1 MCLGYTAEIRE
12 NTRLHSTERVSLTAT
27 QTHERNSKVNFVTHK
42 GVQRV
47 LCLHVCAEKKGETRD
62 QNKKQVNGCFKKSFA
77 SFLTR
82 TIKRVTQDQD
92 GKINGCFGKKSD

>member
-47 LCLHVCAEKKGETRD
+47 LCLHVCAEKKEKHEIKTKSKSTAASRRVL
-62 QNKKQVNGCFKKSFA
+62 QVS
-77 SFLTR
+77 
-82 TIKRVTQDQD
+82 
-92 GKINGCFGKKSD
+92 